1 MTKNIASSW
10 AKVFES
16 DLFASFEKSTKA
28 AIEKLLKEIENSAPV
43 GLKDR
48 TKGQGLV
55 CQEEANVAL
64 NKTLDLVKETM
75 NNEQKEVSRL
85 ISYVLHNFFHHDNRL
100 THMSLDLM
108 CNNSFSTVTIPRT
121 LREAQE
127 VWLVKRCVYK
137 SLRFLSVP
145 NISFRK
151 LCMTGST
158 TSRMKSLVALLIN

>member
-100 THMSLDLM
+100 THVIRPYVQQQLLDGYD
-108 CNNSFSTVTIPRT
+108 TAYAERG
-121 LREAQE
+121 
-127 VWLVKRCVYK
+127 
-137 SLRFLSVP
+137 
-145 NISFRK
+145 
-151 LCMTGST
+151 TGS
-158 TSRMKSLVALLIN
+158 VARQKVCL

>member
-1 MTKNIASSW
+1 MRILALRRHGEFRRDLNIELTNPLTKNIASSW

-28 AIEKLLKEIENSAPV
+28 AIEKVLKEIEQSAPI

-48 TKGQGLV
+48 TKVQGLV

-85 ISYVLHNFFHHDNRL
+85 IS
-100 THMSLDLM
+100 
-108 CNNSFSTVTIPRT
+108 
-121 LREAQE
+121 
-127 VWLVKRCVYK
+127 
-137 SLRFLSVP
+137 
-145 NISFRK
+145 
-151 LCMTGST
+151 
-158 TSRMKSLVALLIN
+158 